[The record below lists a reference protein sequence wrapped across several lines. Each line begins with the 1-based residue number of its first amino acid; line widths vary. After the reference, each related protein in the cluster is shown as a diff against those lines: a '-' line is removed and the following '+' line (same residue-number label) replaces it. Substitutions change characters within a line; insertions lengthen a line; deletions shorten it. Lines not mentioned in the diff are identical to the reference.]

1 MSCKLHSF
9 DKNWMKSVF
18 EQPAKG
24 RMNSGWP
31 NAPSLRCVKSRGVS
45 GDIKG
50 SGHKGEEMGR
60 KRDSGS
66 KLTPLY
72 AWLFIISLGL
82 TVVTV
87 GFQCVAWVQT
97 GEWRSESVLD
107 AVDQVEI
114 LRGTESQFFQF
125 REWLDQWSGLR
136 AALDWVPLS
145 GVFAIIGLFWL
156 ALAATH

>member
-1 MSCKLHSF
+1 
-9 DKNWMKSVF
+9 VT
-18 EQPAKG
+18 
-24 RMNSGWP
+24 
-31 NAPSLRCVKSRGVS
+31 LRAG
-45 GDIKG
+45 
-50 SGHKGEEMGR
+50 GHKGEEMAR

-82 TVVTV
+82 TVATV

-156 ALAATH
+156 ALAATD